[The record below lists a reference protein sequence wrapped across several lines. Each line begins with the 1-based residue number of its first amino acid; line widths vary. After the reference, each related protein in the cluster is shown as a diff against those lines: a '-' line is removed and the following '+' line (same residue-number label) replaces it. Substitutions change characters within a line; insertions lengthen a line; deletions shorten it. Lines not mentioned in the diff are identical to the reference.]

1 MGSVKYLFVTN
12 KAGVLG
18 ADEAFIYTVR
28 GERIP
33 LSDLRGM
40 ILFRKIKTVADLAV
54 PTVVVGR
61 EGIEILNLASTDGSK
76 EINHLALEA
85 FACDIGDLSV
95 KVAREAADCSNIRN
109 FRILYGLCMME
120 RLLFNTFSAF
130 LILYASAGIRFLP
143 DLHKRIKVYDQDLE
157 LWELIFL
164 PAISYALVKE
174 IERVV
179 NHSLEPYREPEECV
193 NLLLSYFMGNPRF
206 LYLFGKS
213 LRLILRHSL
222 AKPDQPE
229 THGGFLP
236 DSCELRKLGE
246 CPQPSHNLPVLRT

>member
-95 KVAREAADCSNIRN
+95 KVAS
-109 FRILYGLCMME
+109 
-120 RLLFNTFSAF
+120 
-130 LILYASAGIRFLP
+130 FLP

-246 CPQPSHNLPVLRT
+246 CPQPSHP